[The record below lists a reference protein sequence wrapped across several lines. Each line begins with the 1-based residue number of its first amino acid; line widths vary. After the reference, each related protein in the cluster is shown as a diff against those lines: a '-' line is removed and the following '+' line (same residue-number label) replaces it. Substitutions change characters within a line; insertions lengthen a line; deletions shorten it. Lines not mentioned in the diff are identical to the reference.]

1 VTWWGSGGR
10 DDEPPGV
17 KERIAVQKRQGQT
30 MGCPASLIGGGTGGR
45 DDGTGGRDDGAG
57 GRGDGTGGRDDGC

>member
-1 VTWWGSGGR
+1 
-10 DDEPPGV
+10 V

-57 GRGDGTGGRDDGC
+57 GRGDGTGGRDDGR